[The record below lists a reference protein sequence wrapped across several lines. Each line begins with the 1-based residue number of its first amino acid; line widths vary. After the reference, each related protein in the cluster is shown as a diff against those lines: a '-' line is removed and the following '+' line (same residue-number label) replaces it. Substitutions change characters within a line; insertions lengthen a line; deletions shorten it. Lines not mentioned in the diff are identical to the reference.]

1 MAESKVRLYVM
12 SVKTVTGTREIERE
26 VVRTRAR
33 TIETEPTHDYILPG
47 DQQKAA
53 EMIRR
58 IACKHGFEVEVVEV
72 TRENVDIAE
81 RARRNKD
88 FPNFDCELRRE
99 T

>member
-1 MAESKVRLYVM
+1 
-12 SVKTVTGTREIERE
+12 
-26 VVRTRAR
+26 
-33 TIETEPTHDYILPG
+33 
-47 DQQKAA
+47 
-53 EMIRR
+53 MIRR
-58 IACKHGFEVEVVEV
+58 IACKHGFEVEVVDV